1 MVYDKVDYEK
11 VWRNIMSDKLKVG
24 ILGGTGM
31 VGQRFISLL
40 ENHPWFEVVT
50 VAASP
55 RSAGKTYEE
64 AVGGRWKMDTPMPE
78 GVKNLVVMNVNE
90 VEKVAATVD
99 FVFSAVDMSKDEI
112 KAIEEAYAKTETPVV
127 SNNSAHR
134 WTPDVP
140 MVVPE
145 INPEAAFNHPRNI
158 IANPNCTTIITL
170 MALFPLHQRFGLKTV
185 IASSY
190 QAVSGS
196 GQHGIA
202 ELETQVRAVVD
213 GHPVVKNVYPHQ
225 IAFNLLP
232 QIDSF
237 TENGYTKEELKML
250 NEGRK
255 ILSLP
260 ELKVTCTCVRVPVY
274 RSHSISV
281 TAQFEKPVD
290 LETARSAYEGKPGV
304 ALMDNPAEGVW
315 PTPLDSTNGDTCYVG
330 RMRMDMAIDNALTL
344 WVVGDQVRKGAAL
357 NAVQIAELL
366 VNR

>member
-1 MVYDKVDYEK
+1 MNQAPHVAIVGATGAVGVEILSCLET
-11 VWRNIMSDKLKVG
+11 RNFPVGSLKL
-24 ILGGTGM
+24 L
-31 VGQRFISLL
+31 
-40 ENHPWFEVVT
+40 
-50 VAASP
+50 ASA
-55 RSAGKTYEE
+55 RSAGKQVAFRGKMLTVEE
-64 AVGGRWKMDTPMPE
+64 LTEKSFD
-78 GVKNLVVMNVNE
+78 GVDIAL
-90 VEKVAATVD
+90 
-99 FVFSAVDMSKDEI
+99 FSAGGGISLKFAPI
-112 KAIEEAYAKTETPVV
+112 AAAAGCVV
-127 SNNSAHR
+127 IDNSSAFR
-134 WTPDVP
+134 QEPDVP
-140 MVVPE
+140 LVVPE

-170 MALFPLHQRFGLKTV
+170 MALFPLHQRF
-185 IASSY
+185 
-190 QAVSGS
+190 
-196 GQHGIA
+196 
-202 ELETQVRAVVD
+202 VRAVVD

>member
-1 MVYDKVDYEK
+1 MSEK
-11 VWRNIMSDKLKVG
+11 LRVG
-24 ILGGTGM
+24 ILGATGM

-99 FVFSAVDMSKDEI
+99 FVFSAVDMSKEEI
-112 KAIEEAYAKTETPVV
+112 KKIEEEYAKTETPVV

>member
-1 MVYDKVDYEK
+1 MNQAPHVAIVGATGAVGVEILSSLET
-11 VWRNIMSDKLKVG
+11 RNFPVGSLKL
-24 ILGGTGM
+24 L
-31 VGQRFISLL
+31 
-40 ENHPWFEVVT
+40 
-50 VAASP
+50 ASA
-55 RSAGKTYEE
+55 RSAGKQVAFRGKMLTVEE
-64 AVGGRWKMDTPMPE
+64 LTEKSFDGVDIALFSAGGGISLKFAP
-78 GVKNLVVMNVNE
+78 
-90 VEKVAATVD
+90 VAAAAGCVVID
-99 FVFSAVDMSKDEI
+99 NSSAFRQE
-112 KAIEEAYAKTETPVV
+112 
-127 SNNSAHR
+127 
-134 WTPDVP
+134 PDVP
-140 MVVPE
+140 LVVPE

-202 ELETQVRAVVD
+202 ELEAQVRAVVD

-237 TENGYTKEELKML
+237 AENGYTKEELKML

-274 RSHSISV
+274 RSHSIAV

-290 LETARSAYEGKPGV
+290 VETARSAYDGQPCGGRVAYPAGQHQRRHLLRGAHAHGHGDRQCPDPLGRGRPGPERGRTQRRTNRGI
-304 ALMDNPAEGVW
+304 AGQPLNRFLPRTY
-315 PTPLDSTNGDTCYVG
+315 PITPC
-330 RMRMDMAIDNALTL
+330 
-344 WVVGDQVRKGAAL
+344 
-357 NAVQIAELL
+357 
-366 VNR
+366 VNNL